1 MKDNELSQAAHISRK
16 QMFGQALT
24 DKERVFL
31 QGLLDRM
38 DKPER
43 AGSIAAI
50 IQIMLGDSAA
60 QKVLA
65 KINNSL
71 L

>member
-1 MKDNELSQAAHISRK
+1 MNDSEMARAGWLYGK
-16 QMFGQALT
+16 QSAGGTLT
-24 DKERVFL
+24 DIERTFL

-50 IQIMLGDSAA
+50 IQIMLGDG
-60 QKVLA
+60 KA
-65 KINNSL
+65 K
-71 L
+71 

>member
-1 MKDNELSQAAHISRK
+1 MNDNEMAQAAHISRK
-16 QMFGQALT
+16 QMFGQAVT
-24 DKERVFL
+24 NKERLFL

-50 IQIMLGDSAA
+50 IQIMLDSADDKN
-60 QKVLA
+60 KVD
-65 KINNSL
+65 KQNG
-71 L
+71 

>member
-1 MKDNELSQAAHISRK
+1 MNDNEMAQAAQISRK
-16 QMFGQALT
+16 QMFGQALM

-50 IQIMLGDSAA
+50 IQIMLDGSAPFP
-60 QKVLA
+60 KVLD
-65 KINNSL
+65 KPKQ
-71 L
+71 